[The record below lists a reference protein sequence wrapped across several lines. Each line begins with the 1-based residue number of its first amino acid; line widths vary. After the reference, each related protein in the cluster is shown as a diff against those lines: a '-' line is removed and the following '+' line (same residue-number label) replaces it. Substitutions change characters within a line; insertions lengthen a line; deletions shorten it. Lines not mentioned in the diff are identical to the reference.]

1 MMMVAQFAGDP
12 ATLAA
17 PLRDVV
23 RGLDVNMP
31 LFNVRTMEQLY
42 RMRAISIF
50 NVLVT
55 MVGAMGLMGLALLYM
70 VFRPAP
76 IKHSEDEPPLD
87 RETLT
92 KISIC
97 VALLL
102 VFAGLFEPLGFILS
116 SILIGIPMARL
127 YGGRWVPSVIV
138 TTLMAIGLYVLFDRV
153 MDVPLPL
160 GLLDVLEN

>member
-1 MMMVAQFAGDP
+1 MLLQRIFASLLLLVCLG
-12 ATLAA
+12 LALMA
-17 PLRDVV
+17 WPYQAAFSYEPVGPRAFPL
-23 RGLDVNMP
+23 LM
-31 LFNVRTMEQLY
+31 L
-42 RMRAISIF
+42 
-50 NVLVT
+50 
-55 MVGAMGLMGLALLYM
+55 GLMGLALLYM

-97 VALLL
+97 VVLLL
-102 VFAGLFEPLGFILS
+102 IFAGLFEPLGFILS

-127 YGGRWVPSVIV
+127 YDGRWVPSAVV

>member
-1 MMMVAQFAGDP
+1 MLIQRIFASVLLLVC
-12 ATLAA
+12 ASLALMA
-17 PLRDVV
+17 WPYQAAFSYEPVGPRAFPL
-23 RGLDVNMP
+23 LM
-31 LFNVRTMEQLY
+31 L
-42 RMRAISIF
+42 
-50 NVLVT
+50 
-55 MVGAMGLMGLALLYM
+55 GLMGLALLYM

-138 TTLMAIGLYVLFDRV
+138 TTLMAIALYVLFDRV

>member
-1 MMMVAQFAGDP
+1 MLIQRIFASVLLLVC
-12 ATLAA
+12 ASLALMA
-17 PLRDVV
+17 WPYQAAFSYEPVGPRAFPL
-23 RGLDVNMP
+23 LM
-31 LFNVRTMEQLY
+31 L
-42 RMRAISIF
+42 
-50 NVLVT
+50 
-55 MVGAMGLMGLALLYM
+55 GLMGLALLYM

-92 KISIC
+92 KITIC

>member
-1 MMMVAQFAGDP
+1 MLIQRIFASVLLLVCVG
-12 ATLAA
+12 LALMA
-17 PLRDVV
+17 WPYQAAFSYEPVGPRAFPL
-23 RGLDVNMP
+23 LM
-31 LFNVRTMEQLY
+31 L
-42 RMRAISIF
+42 
-50 NVLVT
+50 
-55 MVGAMGLMGLALLYM
+55 GLMGVALLYM

-92 KISIC
+92 KIGLC
-97 VALLL
+97 VVLLL
-102 VFAGLFEPLGFILS
+102 VFAGTFEPLGFILS

-127 YGGRWVPSVIV
+127 YGGRWLPSIVIIS
-138 TTLMAIGLYVLFDRV
+138 LMSVGLYLLFDKA